1 MKWDDD
7 GISVCELLLPGRG
20 LYPLLNGLPKGISIA
35 LLYPKIS

>member
-7 GISVCELLLPGRG
+7 GISVCELLSLGG
-20 LYPLLNGLPKGISIA
+20 VLYPLLNCLRKGISIA